1 MLKAAAMYFSH
12 AHIESAQPRH
22 VQQTICTPVRRL
34 VACVSMDF
42 EIVGKIAHVET
53 IASGTGIRERACSR
67 RQYGHGRW
75 RKIKGVVRLH
85 LIDGTIRLAR
95 DSLV

>member
-42 EIVGKIAHVET
+42 EIVGKTAHVET
-53 IASGTGIRERACSR
+53 IASGTGIREHACSR

-75 RKIKGVVRLH
+75 RKNEGLARLR
-85 LIDGTIRLAR
+85 LINGIIRLTR